1 MTMNEIEAATKAYA
15 DAREA
20 LRAIVSELEEERRA
34 FVRRNL
40 PKVRKRLERVA
51 ELEAALK
58 AEIEAAPHLWI
69 KPRTAVFH
77 GIKVGMEKGVGK
89 LVFASPDK
97 VVELI
102 EKKLPD
108 MADVLVITSK
118 APNRKA
124 IAQLTVQQ
132 LKSLGATIEDAGDRV
147 VVRAV
152 AGDVDKLTA
161 ALLRGMVLEGE
172 TADEATATA

>member
-1 MTMNEIEAATKAYA
+1 MTTMTEIEIHTKAYA

-20 LRAIVSELEEERRA
+20 LRELVAELEEARRQ
-34 FVRRNL
+34 FVRQNL
-40 PKVRKRLERVA
+40 PKVRRRLERVA

-58 AEIEAAPHLWI
+58 NAIEAAPHLFI
-69 KPRTAVFH
+69 RPRSAVFH
-77 GIKVGMEKGVGK
+77 GIKVGMEKGAGK
-89 LVFASPDK
+89 LVFQDAQR

-108 MADVLVITSK
+108 MADVLIITSK

-124 IAQLTVQQ
+124 IAQLTIAQ
-132 LKSLGATIEDAGDRV
+132 LKSLGASIEDTGDRV
-147 VVRAV
+147 VIRAV
-152 AGDVDKLTA
+152 AGDVDKLVT

-172 TADEATATA
+172 PEATAA